1 MWTWFPF
8 MGLRINATGCSILKP
23 VKPEGPMAQARTA
36 DRWLVLLLRTIGGLC
51 LLALVALW
59 MPRSWIDVGHRWL
72 GWGAF
77 PAAPVAEYLARSV
90 SALSAFYGGLLIAL
104 SFDVKRY
111 IPLIRY
117 QAVAIMLLS
126 ACGVV
131 VGGWAGVPRWFV
143 GGDALACWAYGIPML
158 VLAWRADEGCAAGT
172 GDSESR

>member
-1 MWTWFPF
+1 MGRRWT
-8 MGLRINATGCSILKP
+8 A
-23 VKPEGPMAQARTA
+23 EG
-36 DRWLVLLLRTIGGLC
+36 WLVLLLRLIGGLC

-59 MPRSWIDVGHRWL
+59 MPRTWLDAGHRWL

-90 SALSAFYGGLLIAL
+90 SALSAFYGGLLVSL
-104 SFDVKRY
+104 SSDVRRY
-111 IPLIRY
+111 CPLIRY

-143 GGDALACWAYGIPML
+143 GGDALACWAYGVPMV
-158 VLAWRADEGCAAGT
+158 VLAGRVDRGRAGPD
-172 GDSESR
+172 RV